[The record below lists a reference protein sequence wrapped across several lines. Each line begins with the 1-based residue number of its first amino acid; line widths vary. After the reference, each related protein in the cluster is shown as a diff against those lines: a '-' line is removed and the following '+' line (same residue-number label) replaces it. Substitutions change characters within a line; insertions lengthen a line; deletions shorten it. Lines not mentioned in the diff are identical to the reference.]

1 MFISIFKGRV
11 HEVKVRSW
19 ACYVG
24 LCLVDAVCSGGDDS
38 LERHGGQQ
46 LEHAHLNAYQIRKL
60 SE

>member
-24 LCLVDAVCSGGDDS
+24 VCLVDAMCSGGYD
-38 LERHGGQQ
+38 LLGRNGGQQ
-46 LEHAHLNAYQIRKL
+46 LEHAYLNAYQIRKL